1 MKRSHLYRRQ
11 TALSRRALM
20 LGAASLLATGHA
32 ALAADAPSPRLNLLG
47 ETSLPHRLPVQGTTL
62 GGLSALD
69 YDPVDDLWYAL
80 CDDRSDINPARFY
93 TLRMQ
98 VSDAGITRP
107 EIHGVTVLR
116 QADGTTYP
124 SRNQAGKAP
133 GGAGLVP
140 DPEGLRFLPQSRTL
154 LWSSEGDRRL
164 GIDPFIREV
173 SLDGRHVREFTL
185 PPHLR
190 IAGASPQEGPR
201 DNLTLEGLALSPDG
215 LALWASMEAALIQ
228 DGPVPTVSAAGGPC
242 RFTRFDVR
250 TGQPTRQIAY
260 LPDAI
265 PLPPFPAGL
274 YADNGVSEILMES
287 AGHLL
292 VLERSYSVGAGNSLR
307 LYRID
312 VNDGTDTLGE
322 PVLRPGAYQ
331 PAPKT
336 LVANFRDTGLQ
347 HLDNTEGMAWGPLL
361 PGHNAGPGRRS
372 LVCVSDDNFNPTQTT
387 QFVAFEFLP

>member
-1 MKRSHLYRRQ
+1 MKPSHPHPCQ
-11 TALSRRALM
+11 PIFSRRALL
-20 LGAASLLATGHA
+20 LGAASSLATGCS
-32 ALAADAPSPRLNLLG
+32 ALAADAPPPRLRLLG

-69 YDPVDDLWYAL
+69 YNPVDDLWYAL

-93 TLRMQ
+93 TLRMK
-98 VSDAGITRP
+98 VSDTGITRP
-107 EIHGVTVLR
+107 EIHGVTFLR
-116 QADGTTYP
+116 QADGSTYP
-124 SRNQAGKAP
+124 SRNQASTTP
-133 GGAGLVP
+133 GSAGLVP

-154 LWSSEGDRRL
+154 LWSSEGDRRSGL
-164 GIDPFIREV
+164 DPFIREV

-190 IAGASPQEGPR
+190 IVGASPQEGPR

-215 LALWASMEAALIQ
+215 HTLWASMEAALIQ

-242 RFTRFDVR
+242 RFTRFDVQ

-265 PLPPFPAGL
+265 PLAPFPAGL
-274 YADNGVSEILMES
+274 YADNGVSEILMAS
-287 AGHLL
+287 AQHLL

-307 LYRID
+307 IYRID
-312 VNDGTDTLGE
+312 VNEGSDTLGE
-322 PVLRPGAYQ
+322 TVLRTGSYR

-347 HLDNTEGMAWGPLL
+347 RLDNTEGMAWGPALS
-361 PGHNAGPGRRS
+361 GHNAGPARRT

-387 QFVAFEFLP
+387 QFVAFEYLE